1 MGLGRC
7 LRRTVNPGRIGRMDR
22 EPVVRQVPQAKVA
35 ALARVRARLPVPLG
49 QRRAMQRVSFDV
61 VGYKLYGRMGDAI
74 VMEFEAPSG
83 AAARAMMVA
92 LRQLQETRGTI
103 W

>member
-1 MGLGRC
+1 M
-7 LRRTVNPGRIGRMDR
+7 RTVAPD
-22 EPVVRQVPQAKVA
+22 KVA

-61 VGYKLYGRMGDAI
+61 VGFKLYGRMGDDI
-74 VMEFEAPSG
+74 VMDIEAPSG

-92 LRQLQETRGTI
+92 LRHLQETRGTI